1 MIETNFRL
9 KSTSLIKKIFVKLFL
24 RGNSDYVS
32 GYERRVNYC
41 SLDLTRPTTIP
52 TLWGQIVLTLKRVN
66 HAAAK
71 RLEFE

>member
-41 SLDLTRPTTIP
+41 SLDLTHHHTYVMGTDCFDPKTSKSCSSKKVGI
-52 TLWGQIVLTLKRVN
+52 
-66 HAAAK
+66 
-71 RLEFE
+71 